1 MTTREITRP
10 SDEEAALATKLRLV
24 AMRLARRLR
33 QQSSD
38 GDVSPSML
46 SVLVSVDA
54 SESLTLGELA
64 EIERVQPPTISR
76 VIARLEERGLVAREA
91 DSSDRRVARVRL
103 TPTGSRFVA
112 RSRRLKNA
120 YLARR
125 LRSLD
130 SEEVRKLEDA
140 LPVLEKLL
148 EERAGIRGVGGLD
161 RRTPGR
167 A

>member
-1 MTTREITRP
+1 MSTREITPATGRE
-10 SDEEAALATKLRLV
+10 SALATKLRLV

-46 SVLVSVDA
+46 SVLVSVEA
-54 SESLTLGELA
+54 SRSLSLGELA

-76 VIARLEERGLVAREA
+76 VIARLEERGLVSREA
-91 DSSDRRVARVRL
+91 DSGDRRVARVRL
-103 TPTGSRFVA
+103 TATGARFVA
-112 RSRRLKNA
+112 RSRSRKNA

-125 LRSLD
+125 MRSLD
-130 SEEVRKLEDA
+130 PEDVRKLEDA

-148 EERAGIRGVGGLD
+148 EEQA
-161 RRTPGR
+161 
-167 A
+167 

>member
-1 MTTREITRP
+1 MITRELTGAAGR
-10 SDEEAALATKLRLV
+10 EAALATKLRLV

-46 SVLVSVDA
+46 SVLVSVEA
-54 SESLTLGELA
+54 SGSLSLGELA

-76 VIARLEERGLVAREA
+76 VIARLEERGLVSREA
-91 DSSDRRVARVRL
+91 DSGDRRVARVRL
-103 TPTGSRFVA
+103 TATGARFVA
-112 RSRRLKNA
+112 RSRSRKNA

-125 LRSLD
+125 MRSLD
-130 SEEVRKLEDA
+130 PEDVRKLEDA

-148 EERAGIRGVGGLD
+148 EEQA
-161 RRTPGR
+161 
-167 A
+167 

>member
-1 MTTREITRP
+1 MITREITRP
-10 SDEEAALATKLRLV
+10 SDREAALATKLRLV

-54 SESLTLGELA
+54 SKSLTLGELA

-76 VIARLEERGLVAREA
+76 VIARLEDRGLVSREA
-91 DSSDRRVARVRL
+91 DSGDRRVARVRL
-103 TPTGSRFVA
+103 TSTGARFVA
-112 RSRRLKNA
+112 RSRMRKNA

-125 LRSLD
+125 VRSLD
-130 SEEVRKLEDA
+130 PDEVRKLEDA

-148 EERAGIRGVGGLD
+148 GERG
-161 RRTPGR
+161 
-167 A
+167 

>member
-1 MTTREITRP
+1 MTTREITRS
-10 SDEEAALATKLRLV
+10 SDREAALATKLRLV

-46 SVLVSVDA
+46 SVLVSVDT
-54 SESLTLGELA
+54 SKTLTLGELA

-91 DSSDRRVARVRL
+91 DSGDKRVARVRL
-103 TPTGSRFVA
+103 TATGSRFVD
-112 RSRRLKNA
+112 RSRRRKNA

-125 LRSLD
+125 VRSLD
-130 SEEVRKLEDA
+130 PEDVRKLEDA

-148 EERAGIRGVGGLD
+148 EERA
-161 RRTPGR
+161 
-167 A
+167 

>member
-1 MTTREITRP
+1 MITREITRP
-10 SDEEAALATKLRLV
+10 SDREAALATKLRLV

-54 SESLTLGELA
+54 SKSLTLGELA

-76 VIARLEERGLVAREA
+76 VIARLEDRGLVSREA
-91 DSSDRRVARVRL
+91 DSGDRRVARVRL
-103 TPTGSRFVA
+103 TSTGARFVA
-112 RSRRLKNA
+112 RSRRRKNA

-125 LRSLD
+125 VRSLD
-130 SEEVRKLEDA
+130 PDEVRKLEDA

-148 EERAGIRGVGGLD
+148 EERG
-161 RRTPGR
+161 
-167 A
+167 

>member
-1 MTTREITRP
+1 MTTTEITP
-10 SDEEAALATKLRLV
+10 QSDREAALATKLRLV

-46 SVLVSVDA
+46 SVLVTVDA
-54 SESLTLGELA
+54 SKTLTLGELA

-91 DSSDRRVARVRL
+91 DSGDKRVARVRL
-103 TPTGSRFVA
+103 TATGSRFVD
-112 RSRRLKNA
+112 RSRRRKNA

-125 LRSLD
+125 VRALD
-130 SEEVRKLEDA
+130 PEDVRKLQDA

-148 EERAGIRGVGGLD
+148 EERA
-161 RRTPGR
+161 
-167 A
+167 

>member
-1 MTTREITRP
+1 MTTREITGATGR
-10 SDEEAALATKLRLV
+10 EAALATKLRLV

-46 SVLVSVDA
+46 SVLVSVEA
-54 SESLTLGELA
+54 SRSLTLGELA

-76 VIARLEERGLVAREA
+76 VIARLEESGLVSREA
-91 DSSDRRVARVRL
+91 DSGDRRVARVRL
-103 TPTGSRFVA
+103 TAMGARFVA
-112 RSRRLKNA
+112 RSRSRKNA

-125 LRSLD
+125 MRSLD
-130 SEEVRKLEDA
+130 PEDVRKLEDA

-148 EERAGIRGVGGLD
+148 EEQS
-161 RRTPGR
+161 
-167 A
+167 

>member
-1 MTTREITRP
+1 MITRETTGATGR
-10 SDEEAALATKLRLV
+10 EAALATKLRLV

-46 SVLVSVDA
+46 SVLVSVEA
-54 SESLTLGELA
+54 SRSLSLGELA

-76 VIARLEERGLVAREA
+76 VIARLEERGLVSREA
-91 DSSDRRVARVRL
+91 DSGDRRVARVRL
-103 TPTGSRFVA
+103 TATGARFVA
-112 RSRRLKNA
+112 RSRSRKNA

-125 LRSLD
+125 MRSLHPED
-130 SEEVRKLEDA
+130 VRKLEDA

-148 EERAGIRGVGGLD
+148 EEQA
-161 RRTPGR
+161 
-167 A
+167 